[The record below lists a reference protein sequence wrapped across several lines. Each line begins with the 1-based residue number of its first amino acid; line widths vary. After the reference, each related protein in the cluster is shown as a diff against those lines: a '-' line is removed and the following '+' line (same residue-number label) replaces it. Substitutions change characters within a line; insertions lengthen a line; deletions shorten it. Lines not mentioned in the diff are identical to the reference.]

1 MTETQRKLLSERN
14 IALQEVVK
22 AVKECNGKRAI
33 EVCRK
38 VIEWTSRFYRNKSP
52 SAQTDCGTVEFYR
65 SYAETRRD
73 SRCCVQ
79 HRRVKRIINK
89 C

>member
-33 EVCRK
+33 EACRK
-38 VIEWTSRFYRNKSP
+38 VIEW
-52 SAQTDCGTVEFYR
+52 QTEIE
-65 SYAETRRD
+65 ETRE
-73 SRCCVQ
+73 V
-79 HRRVKRIINK
+79 NK
-89 C
+89 CK